1 MLVKMIANFVYL
13 IFKTSSNAEL
23 KQVVDSIDVLYQ
35 VDNNILKDSDWPE
48 ISRAV
53 SIMKSVHDRK

>member
-1 MLVKMIANFVYL
+1 MIANFVYL

-35 VDNNILKDSDWPE
+35 VDNNILKDEDWPE

>member
-13 IFKTSSNAEL
+13 IFKTSSNTEL

>member
-1 MLVKMIANFVYL
+1 MIANFVYL